1 MKKKSNINLFL
12 VILCIFMLGL
22 VVSTYYKVYKLST
35 ENSINFYSLKNNFEE
50 SGLKYILEDKG
61 YDEVSITDEAILIK
75 RDNTTFYFREN
86 WDKTEFEDKDSL
98 SNNYYI
104 EDLTI
109 NANGR
114 FCRDSHYITFVLEDK
129 NKTEFNTL
137 NNFFDFNPYTL
148 SMENCSKIGIP
159 ALDDAF
165 PESYY
170 LFTEEVM
177 STVELNNY
185 CNEAKFLQKYL
196 ARKSRE
202 K

>member
-50 SGLKYILEDKG
+50 SGLKYMLEDKG
-61 YDEVSITDEAILIK
+61 YDEGSITDEAILIK
-75 RDNTTFYFREN
+75 RDNARFYFRQN

-114 FCRDSHYITFVLEDK
+114 FCRDIHYITFVLEDK
-129 NKTEFNTL
+129 K
-137 NNFFDFNPYTL
+137 
-148 SMENCSKIGIP
+148 
-159 ALDDAF
+159 
-165 PESYY
+165 
-170 LFTEEVM
+170 
-177 STVELNNY
+177 
-185 CNEAKFLQKYL
+185 
-196 ARKSRE
+196 
-202 K
+202 